1 MVYRELSA
9 SQSVKG
15 RPFTSPRL
23 YETDTRAMSYM
34 LHDLKCLIDAG
45 RLPISPHTP
54 VEWTVNGL
62 VRRVILCDI
71 DNLMRRHNQQCF
83 VGFFG
88 ERHIDRSSIALE
100 EANAELVLEFRQFP
114 GILSY
119 SSIELYNG
127 DWANLVIHDRP
138 DARTYWRSSQRHAE
152 AAERLAP
159 QYYRTVRIHNGVIP
173 GGLSGGG
180 GLVIH
185 STKYWDY
192 QRPRM
197 WHALR
202 DLSDGL
208 VTPIHQAP

>member
-1 MVYRELSA
+1 MVQRELGA
-9 SQSVKG
+9 SQAVKG

-23 YETDTRAMSYM
+23 YGADTRAMSYM
-34 LHDLKCLIDAG
+34 LHDLKCLIDSG

-54 VEWTVNGL
+54 IEWTVNGL
-62 VRRVILCDI
+62 ARRTIVCDL
-71 DNLMRRHNQQCF
+71 DNLAKRRPQLCF

-88 ERHIDRSSIALE
+88 ERRRIGADTALE
-100 EANAELVLEFRQFP
+100 EANAELVLEFRQYP

-138 DARTYWRSSQRHAE
+138 DAKTYWRSSQRHAE

-159 QYYRTVRIHNGVIP
+159 DYYRTVRIHNGVIP

-180 GLVIH
+180 DLVIH

-192 QRPRM
+192 QRPKV
-197 WHALR
+197 WKALR
-202 DLSDGL
+202 DLSSGQQA
-208 VTPIHQAP
+208 PIHAAP